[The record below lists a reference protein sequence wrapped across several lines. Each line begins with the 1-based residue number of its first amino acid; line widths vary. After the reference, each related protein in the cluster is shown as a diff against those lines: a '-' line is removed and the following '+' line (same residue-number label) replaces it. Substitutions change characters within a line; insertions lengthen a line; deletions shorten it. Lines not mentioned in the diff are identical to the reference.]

1 MNRELAV
8 TVSRSWLLGVGS
20 MVAVVALVVGLWA
33 GISLG
38 SPGQASVV
46 AASYDTGSLV
56 STGQTNTVAAAYD
69 SGSVVSTEQ
78 TSTVAAAYD
87 SGSLASN
94 HTATD
99 GFGKVKGAACSG
111 SVED

>member
-20 MVAVVALVVGLWA
+20 TIAVLALVVGLWA

-38 SPGQASVV
+38 SPGQTSVV
-46 AASYDTGSLV
+46 AASYASESLD
-56 STGQTNTVAAAYD
+56 SRGQT
-69 SGSVVSTEQ
+69 SVVTAS
-78 TSTVAAAYD
+78 YD

-99 GFGKVKGAACSG
+99 GFGKVKGAACS
-111 SVED
+111 STLID